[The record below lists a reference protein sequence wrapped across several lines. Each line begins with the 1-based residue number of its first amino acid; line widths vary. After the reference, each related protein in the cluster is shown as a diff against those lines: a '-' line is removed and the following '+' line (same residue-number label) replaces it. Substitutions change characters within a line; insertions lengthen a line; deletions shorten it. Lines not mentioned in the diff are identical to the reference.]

1 MTDEQKEAYEQLL
14 KKRKETLKKTTGE
27 NAKKYMLRNNLMDFH
42 V

>member
-27 NAKKYMLRNNLMDFH
+27 NVKK
-42 V
+42 